1 MGRAHEVRAASM
13 AKTALMKSKKY
24 SKWGKDIFTAAK
36 SGVPDPE
43 MNQALKNTIARAK
56 KDQCPADVI
65 KRAIEK
71 AAGTLSGA
79 MKETTY
85 EGMGNGN
92 VAVIVECLTD
102 NVNRTVTT
110 VRSAFTKTG
119 GTFGASASYMFE
131 RKAYFRFKGM
141 TEDEALEA
149 LLNAGV
155 DVSDCST
162 DEHGFTV
169 ISGDPSTF
177 QAISDA
183 LNAANP
189 DLDYD
194 VNEVSMIP
202 SAKVTLSDEQREKF
216 EHMLEIL
223 RESEDVQTI
232 YHNADI
238 DEDADDEE

>member
-24 SKWGKDIFTAAK
+24 SKWGKEIFTAAK

-43 MNQALKNTIARAK
+43 MNQSLKNTIARAK

-71 AAGTLSGA
+71 AQGLTSGA

-102 NVNRTVTT
+102 NVNRTVTS

-131 RKAYFRFKGM
+131 RKTYIKFEGM
-141 TEDEALEA
+141 SEDEALEA
-149 LLNAGV
+149 LINAGV
-155 DVSDCST
+155 DAEVSTEDGYTVVTGDASAFNEISAALEACGKELEYDSNEVAMVPSSKAELT
-162 DEHGFTV
+162 DE
-169 ISGDPSTF
+169 
-177 QAISDA
+177 Q
-183 LNAANP
+183 
-189 DLDYD
+189 
-194 VNEVSMIP
+194 
-202 SAKVTLSDEQREKF
+202 KEKF
-216 EHMLEIL
+216 MHMLDIL
-223 RESEDVQTI
+223 HECEDVQAI

-238 DEDADDEE
+238 DEDEE

>member
-1 MGRAHEVRAASM
+1 
-13 AKTALMKSKKY
+13 
-24 SKWGKDIFTAAK
+24 
-36 SGVPDPE
+36 
-43 MNQALKNTIARAK
+43 MNQTLKNTIARAK

-71 AAGTLSGA
+71 AAGLTSGA

-102 NVNRTVTT
+102 NVNRTVTS

-119 GTFGASASYMFE
+119 GTFGASAGYMFE
-131 RKAYFRFKGM
+131 RKAYFKFTGM

-155 DVSDCST
+155 DVSDVST
-162 DEHGFTV
+162 DEEGYTI
-169 ISGDPSTF
+169 ISADPSQF
-177 QAISDA
+177 QEVSDA
-183 LNAANP
+183 LNAANSE
-189 DLDYD
+189 LEYD
-194 VNEVSMIP
+194 TNEVAMIP
-202 SAKVTLSDEQREKF
+202 SSKVTLDDSQKEKF
-216 EHMLEIL
+216 QHMLDMLHEC
-223 RESEDVQTI
+223 EDVQTI

-238 DEDADDEE
+238 DEDEE

>member
-24 SKWGKDIFTAAK
+24 SKWGKEIFTAAK
-36 SGVPDPE
+36 AGVPDPE
-43 MNQALKNTIARAK
+43 MNQGLKNTIARAK

-71 AAGTLSGA
+71 AQGLTSGA

-102 NVNRTVTT
+102 NVNRTVTS

-131 RKAYFRFKGM
+131 RKAYFKFVGLS
-141 TEDEALEA
+141 EDEALEA
-149 LLNAGV
+149 LINAGV
-155 DVSDCST
+155 DAEVST
-162 DEHGFTV
+162 EGEYTV
-169 ISGDPSTF
+169 ISGDPSSF

-183 LNAANP
+183 LNAVNP

-194 VNEVSMIP
+194 TNEVAMVPNSK
-202 SAKVTLSDEQREKF
+202 AELTDDQKEKF
-216 EHMLEIL
+216 MHMLDIL
-223 RESEDVQTI
+223 HECEDVQAI

-238 DEDADDEE
+238 EEDEE